1 MKFATDLTSLS
12 ENGEG
17 PQYRSEHGS
26 LLAPSSEIKQIK
38 VLKIININIKC
49 LSSKPLNMLLNLVIK
64 LPKNDQSIDIQYNR
78 QEFRPV
84 LKLTNFR
91 IC

>member
-1 MKFATDLTSLS
+1 
-12 ENGEG
+12 
-17 PQYRSEHGS
+17 
-26 LLAPSSEIKQIK
+26 
-38 VLKIININIKC
+38 

-64 LPKNDQSIDIQYNR
+64 LPKKDQSIDIQYNR